1 MSASTGR
8 TVVVLSG
15 DLTISRSEELRES
28 LLAAFSAG
36 AAVHMDC
43 SAALSADVSF
53 LQLIVAARA
62 SAARRGVELTVA
74 APPDGPV
81 AITARAAGMA
91 PLGSLP
97 DDHLPPGKE

>member
-1 MSASTGR
+1 MSTP
-8 TVVVLSG
+8 TVVALSG

-28 LLAAFSAG
+28 LLAGFSAG
-36 AAVHMDC
+36 TAVHVDC

-62 SAARRGVELTVA
+62 SAVRRGVDLTVA

-81 AITARAAGMA
+81 AAAARAAGMA
-91 PLGSLP
+91 PLESSS
-97 DDHLPPGKE
+97 GKE

>member
-1 MSASTGR
+1 MSTSTTR
-8 TVVVLSG
+8 TVVALSG

-28 LLAAFSAG
+28 LLAGFSIG
-36 AAVHMDC
+36 TAVHVDC

-62 SAARRGVELTVA
+62 SAARRGVGLTVA

-81 AITARAAGMA
+81 AAAARAVGMA
-91 PLGSLP
+91 PLESS
-97 DDHLPPGKE
+97 PGKE